1 MTTWNK
7 SQEEPALGIEYSKPG
22 VNDITCIILNCDG
35 EFWFYYSNNEDGMI
49 AEANFPV
56 INMTDAIIDGE
67 GPGEAE
73 DDEGGLPGF
82 GLVAGLGAL
91 AMAAVAGRSRLE

>member
-1 MTTWNK
+1 
-7 SQEEPALGIEYSKPG
+7 
-22 VNDITCIILNCDG
+22 
-35 EFWFYYSNNEDGMI
+35 
-49 AEANFPV
+49 V